1 MNKMIAGFAVATL
14 LAAVLPPAF
23 ADSDDSTPASE
34 QTAPDASVQWSGGA
48 VAAGI
53 GYTWGGGTLAFGGE
67 THDFSVSGMSIVDV
81 GVTSISV
88 AGDVYHLNHL
98 SDFDG
103 NYVELSAGGTLGGG
117 GELGA
122 GLTVGIFTVCR
133 TFSTRSITVSCGTAL
148 GCVRKSHAEQLS

>member
-1 MNKMIAGFAVATL
+1 MNKMIAGFAVAT

-23 ADSDDSTPASE
+23 ADSDDSAPASE
-34 QTAPDASVQWSGGA
+34 QVAADASVQWSGGA

-67 THDFSVSGMSIVDV
+67 THDFTVSGMSIVDV
-81 GVTSISV
+81 GVTSLSV

-98 SDFDG
+98 SDFEG

-117 GELGA
+117 GSFVYLQNQHGVVIKVATTELGLRFNLA
-122 GLTVGIFTVCR
+122 TGGLNV
-133 TFSTRSITVSCGTAL
+133 AL
-148 GCVRKSHAEQLS
+148 KS